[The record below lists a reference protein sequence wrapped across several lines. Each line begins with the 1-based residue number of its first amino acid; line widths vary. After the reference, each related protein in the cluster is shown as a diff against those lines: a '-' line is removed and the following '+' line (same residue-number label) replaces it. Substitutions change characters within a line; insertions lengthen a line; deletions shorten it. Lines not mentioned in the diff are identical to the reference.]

1 MTFVRGTSRVVLQGA
16 RMLVCGSLWNVGGRV
31 WSFFSP
37 SLCFDISFCGD
48 FEGRPRRSLEN
59 MNVNIDCFLFSEMKL
74 SYSMSLKCYNR
85 RRHCIVGELSLWKLQ
100 NNFEIFPLTILT
112 RSVVSDAT

>member
-1 MTFVRGTSRVVLQGA
+1 MVRCGMWEEGCGRSFRHHCVSIFPFKAILMDDRDVVL
-16 RMLVCGSLWNVGGRV
+16 
-31 WSFFSP
+31 
-37 SLCFDISFCGD
+37 
-48 FEGRPRRSLEN
+48 N

-112 RSVVSDAT
+112 RLVVSDAT